1 MHSASRQLGSFA
13 VAGVLGFVVDVG
25 VLYGAMA
32 LGAGWIA
39 GRLLSFVAAAYST
52 WRFNRRF
59 TFAATASPWREWW
72 RYLASMTG
80 GMLVN
85 FLVYSLALSLLPA
98 AWWTPGLAVACGS
111 VAGMAVNFA
120 SAKLFVFKS

>member
-1 MHSASRQLGSFA
+1 MRSASRQLGSFA

-98 AWWTPGLAVACGS
+98 AWWAPGLAVACGS
-111 VAGMAVNFA
+111 VAGMAVNFV

>member
-1 MHSASRQLGSFA
+1 MRSASRQLGSFA

-32 LGAGWIA
+32 LGAGWIV

-98 AWWTPGLAVACGS
+98 AWWAPGLAVACGS
-111 VAGMAVNFA
+111 VAGMAVNFV